1 LTRCP
6 EQIRQPGQIDGG
18 RGVKVV
24 AIGVQILRRGLI
36 KKALAKPQAQPRNM
50 EFQYI
55 YRNRA
60 AAATPWFSKK
70 RSIETVW

>member
-1 LTRCP
+1 
-6 EQIRQPGQIDGG
+6 
-18 RGVKVV
+18 VV

-50 EFQYI
+50 EFEYI